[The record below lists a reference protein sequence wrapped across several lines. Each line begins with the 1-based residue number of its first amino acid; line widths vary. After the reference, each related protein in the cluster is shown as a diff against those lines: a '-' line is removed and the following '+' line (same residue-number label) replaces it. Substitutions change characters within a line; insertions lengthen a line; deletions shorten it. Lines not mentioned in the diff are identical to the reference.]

1 MNDIPVLEVKLRH
14 TFPGFDAAIDLS
26 LGRNVGVLFGP
37 SGAGKSVTLRMIA
50 GLIKPNGG
58 RVTLGGRCLFADGP
72 DLVWVSPQRRR
83 IGYVFQHHALF
94 PHMTVL
100 ENIVYGARG
109 QSKHKALS
117 AARELVR
124 EFQLGG
130 LEFHY
135 PRNISGGQKQRVA
148 FARALIGR
156 PDLLLLDEPF
166 SALDHPTRLHMGHC
180 LGQVMRSLNIPVLL
194 VTHDLEE
201 AVTIATKMFIC
212 IGGRIHQQG
221 MPDEIIKN
229 PSSDSVRHLI
239 QRPGFNQVLTAY
251 PGHVEAREE

>member
-1 MNDIPVLEVKLRH
+1 MNSGPALEVKLKH
-14 TFPGFDAAIDLS
+14 TFPGFDVDVALS
-26 LGRNVGVLFGP
+26 LDRNVGVLFGP

-50 GLIKPNGG
+50 GLIRPDEG
-58 RVTLGGRCLFADGP
+58 RVFLGSRCLFANGP
-72 DLVWVSPQRRR
+72 DLVWISPQRRR

-109 QSKHKALS
+109 ISKQKALS
-117 AARELVR
+117 QAQELVNDFHLR
-124 EFQLGG
+124 G
-130 LEFHY
+130 LESHY

-166 SALDHPTRLHMGHC
+166 SALDHPTRLHMRAC
-180 LGQVMRSLNIPVLL
+180 LGHVMRSLDIPVLL

-201 AVTIATKMFIC
+201 AIAIAAKIFIC
-212 IGGRIHQQG
+212 IEGSIHQQG
-221 MPDEIIKN
+221 RPDEIIKN
-229 PSSDSVRHLI
+229 PSSNAVRHLM
-239 QRPGFNQVLTAY
+239 QRPATSTGD
-251 PGHVEAREE
+251 

>member
-1 MNDIPVLEVKLRH
+1 MNDIPALEVKLRH
-14 TFPGFDAAIDLS
+14 TFPGFDLDIDLS

-50 GLIKPNGG
+50 GLIKPNEG
-58 RVTLGGRCLFADGP
+58 RVTLGSRCLYADGP
-72 DLVWVSPQRRR
+72 DPVWVSPQRRR

-100 ENIVYGARG
+100 QNIVYGARG
-109 QSKHKALS
+109 LPKHKALS
-117 AARELVR
+117 EARELVR
-124 EFQLGG
+124 EFQLAG
-130 LEFHY
+130 LELHY
-135 PRNISGGQKQRVA
+135 PRSISGGQKQRVA

-166 SALDHPTRLHMGHC
+166 SALDHPTRLHMRDC
-180 LGQVMRSLNIPVLL
+180 LGQVMRSLDIPVLL

-201 AVTIATKMFIC
+201 ATAIAARIFIC
-212 IGGRIHQQG
+212 IQGRIHQQG

-229 PSSDSVRHLI
+229 PSSDGIRHLI
-239 QRPGFNQVLTAY
+239 RRPSFS
-251 PGHVEAREE
+251 

>member
-1 MNDIPVLEVKLRH
+1 MKNGPALEVKVKHALQD
-14 TFPGFDAAIDLS
+14 FDVDMSFS
-26 LGRNVGVLFGP
+26 LGRNIGVLFGP

-50 GLIKPNGG
+50 GLIKPNEG
-58 RVTLGGRCLFADGP
+58 RVTLGGRCLFANGP
-72 DLVWVSPQRRR
+72 DLVWISPQRRR

-109 QSKHKALS
+109 LPKQKALS
-117 AARELVR
+117 EAREFMR
-124 EFQLGG
+124 EFNLGG
-130 LEFHY
+130 LESNY
-135 PRNISGGQKQRVA
+135 PKHISGGQKQRVA

-166 SALDHPTRLHMGHC
+166 SALDHPTRLHMRDC
-180 LGQVMRSLNIPVLL
+180 LGRVMKSLDIPVLL

-201 AVTIATKMFIC
+201 ATAIAGRIFIC

-221 MPDEIIKN
+221 TPDEIIGH
-229 PSSDSVRHLI
+229 PSSDVVRRLI
-239 QRPGFNQVLTAY
+239 R
-251 PGHVEAREE
+251 H